1 MGKWEGGR
9 GGENGKKDQSGC
21 VNHSK
26 NLKEER
32 KMLKK
37 YKTYDIKTTE
47 IWMITLGIQSR
58 THAHT
63 LRVKTES

>member
-37 YKTYDIKTTE
+37 YKTYDMKNNGNMDDNFRYT
-47 IWMITLGIQSR
+47 ITHTR
-58 THAHT
+58 THI
-63 LRVKTES
+63 KGQN